1 MPDAEPVT
9 VHDEIVAILSKE
21 TGIEPDRLAPEATI
35 HDLGIQS
42 IDLVQAIFAI
52 ETRFDIEIPVGPEQ
66 DGGDVTVGDFIRH
79 VLARIDPDGA
89 GHVPAHAH

>member
-1 MPDAEPVT
+1 MPEAEQA
-9 VHDEIVAILSKE
+9 HDEIVAILSKE
-21 TGIEPDRLAPEATI
+21 TGIEPERLTAGATI

-52 ETRFDIEIPVGPEQ
+52 ETRFDIEIPVGLEH

-79 VLARIDPDGA
+79 ILARIDGKA
-89 GHVPAHAH
+89 VNPAAAH